1 MASIEG
7 YNLVIS
13 YYFSSSEIWPDNRG
27 GLWWEGPDSRGG
39 LWWEG
44 PDNRGG
50 LWWEGSYTVQYKT
63 GTNVSF

>member
-1 MASIEG
+1 MKRGFIRRVASIEG

-27 GLWWEGPDSRGG
+27 GLWWEGPD
-39 LWWEG
+39 
-44 PDNRGG
+44 NRGG
-50 LWWEGSYTVQYKT
+50 LWWEGSYTVQYKP

>member
-1 MASIEG
+1 MKRGFIRRVVSIEG

-13 YYFSSSEIWPDNRG
+13 YNFSSSEIWPDN
-27 GLWWEGPDSRGG
+27 RGG

-50 LWWEGSYTVQYKT
+50 LWWEGSYTVQYKP